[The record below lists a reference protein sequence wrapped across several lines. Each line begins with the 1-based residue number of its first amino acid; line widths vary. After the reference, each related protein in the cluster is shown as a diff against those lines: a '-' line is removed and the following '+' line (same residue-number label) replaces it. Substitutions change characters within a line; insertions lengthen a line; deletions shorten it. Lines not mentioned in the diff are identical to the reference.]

1 MRIEL
6 DIDDDDIKQLLIAKT
21 QNAAIEYC
29 TESAIHDMAINT
41 IKCIIFETI
50 ANYSLQSEIL
60 KRKKELGDWVLKK
73 TNNAGQEG

>member
-1 MRIEL
+1 MKIEL
-6 DIDDDDIKQLLIAKT
+6 DIDDNDIKQLLIAKT
-21 QNAAIEYC
+21 QNAAIEHC

-50 ANYSLQSEIL
+50 ANFSLQSEIL
-60 KRKKELGDWVLKK
+60 KRKKELGDWILKK